1 MVTPIR
7 ARDGEAAPT
16 WAHAVEAFLATH
28 SRAQA
33 WSPGT
38 VVKYRQTL
46 TGLAAGM
53 TGSPVCQ
60 TVAALDT
67 PAGTAALQAA
77 FTGAYGTLAPAT
89 RARHLAALRSAL
101 AWWRTVGWLVAD
113 PTGGWARPKI
123 SRDHSRALT
132 IEQIH
137 ALWRLEVGLRDK
149 TLWRLLYET
158 AARASEILNLDVTD
172 LDLINKR
179 GRVIGKGGDTDWV
192 YYQTG
197 TALLLPRL
205 LGGRTRGP
213 VFLADRLPTRAV
225 PGLDLCP
232 VTGRAR
238 LSYRR
243 AAEVFTEATTPLAT
257 AAGRGRGWTLHQLRH
272 SALTHDA
279 EAGTN
284 TPMLLARSRHAS
296 MRSLERY
303 ARPGPE
309 ALARHVASSDPAA
322 RRRRP

>member
-1 MVTPIR
+1 VVT
-7 ARDGEAAPT
+7 ALHSSAAGSAPT
-16 WAHAVEAFLATH
+16 FTHAAEAFLAAHT
-28 SRAQA
+28 RAGA

-38 VVKYRQTL
+38 VVKYGQTL
-46 TGLAAGM
+46 TGLAAKLAAG
-53 TGSPVCQ
+53 PVERS
-60 TVAALDT
+60 VAALDT
-67 PAGTAALQAA
+67 PAGAAALETA
-77 FTGAYGTLAPAT
+77 FTDAYGALAPAT

-101 AWWRTVGWLVAD
+101 DWWRTVAWMTGD
-113 PTGGWARPKI
+113 PTRGWARPKI
-123 SRDHSRALT
+123 SRDDSRALT
-132 IEQIH
+132 PDQIA
-137 ALWRLEVGLRDK
+137 ALWRLEVTVREK

-158 AARASEILNLDVTD
+158 AARATEILTLDVAD
-172 LDLINKR
+172 LDPVNKR
-179 GRVIGKGGDTDWV
+179 ARVVSKGGDTEWV

-197 TALLLPRL
+197 AALLLPRL
-205 LGGRTRGP
+205 LAGRTRGP
-213 VFLADRLPTRAV
+213 VFLADRAPTRAV

-243 AAEVFTEATTPLAT
+243 AAELFEHATRPLGASGADEAH
-257 AAGRGRGWTLHQLRH
+257 GWTLHQLRH

-309 ALARHVASSDPAA
+309 ALARHAAATDPA
-322 RRRRP
+322 RRRQH